1 MTYHY
6 ISLENEFSNSVTDH
20 LFCQFDVIF
29 FPFDVFVLVRNFHIT
44 DEESSL
50 CHTRTDRH
58 THTDRQT
65 CMHTLIN
72 VNFYTVFNLS
82 AFSFLSVPFI
92 YWVNSMVF
100 HTVILGF
107 FSLIS
112 PSKLKHKNRIDIEK
126 LIVIVII
133 YEFITE
139 SIETDGGG
147 GNNKNN
153 SVNGNLICR
162 FMYPF

>member
-1 MTYHY
+1 
-6 ISLENEFSNSVTDH
+6 
-20 LFCQFDVIF
+20 
-29 FPFDVFVLVRNFHIT
+29 
-44 DEESSL
+44 
-50 CHTRTDRH
+50 
-58 THTDRQT
+58 
-65 CMHTLIN
+65 
-72 VNFYTVFNLS
+72 
-82 AFSFLSVPFI
+82 
-92 YWVNSMVF
+92 MVF

-139 SIETDGGG
+139 TIETDGGG

>member
-1 MTYHY
+1 
-6 ISLENEFSNSVTDH
+6 
-20 LFCQFDVIF
+20 
-29 FPFDVFVLVRNFHIT
+29 
-44 DEESSL
+44 
-50 CHTRTDRH
+50 
-58 THTDRQT
+58 
-65 CMHTLIN
+65 
-72 VNFYTVFNLS
+72 
-82 AFSFLSVPFI
+82 
-92 YWVNSMVF
+92 MVF
-100 HTVILGF
+100 HTFILGS

-112 PSKLKHKNRIDIEK
+112 PTKLKHKNRIDFEK

-147 GNNKNN
+147 DNNNNNNN